1 MATDPTRP
9 QRDDF
14 GSPSVVDFGAAR
26 EARRLRDLEGRCRV
40 ADELNRKSLA
50 HLFGS
55 GLLYTRQGAR
65 LGRELLLAHQ
75 LTFRVWEI
83 LAALA
88 GPEDAAPAK
97 RTGPADSTGT
107 AKLAREATVL
117 LGKIAE
123 LTARS
128 EVVLARRR

>member
-9 QRDDF
+9 HRNDF
-14 GSPSVVDFGAAR
+14 GSPTVVDLGDAR
-26 EARRLRDLEGRCRV
+26 DARRIRDLEGRCRV
-40 ADELNRKSLA
+40 ADERNRKSLA

-83 LAALA
+83 LAALVEH
-88 GPEDAAPAK
+88 PEPPAAKPAES
-97 RTGPADSTGT
+97 ADPGR
-107 AKLAREATVL
+107 LAREAGVL